1 MTKILQGLPAAPG
14 IGIGQLTI
22 YRPDPFSP
30 ERIPL
35 SSPQDPAQEW
45 QNFLDAHG
53 RVDAELKALG
63 QESGAPFAEIFSAHR
78 VILQDR
84 TLLEAIEEAILEQG
98 HTAIT
103 ATYRVIS
110 EFAEQFQAFEDEYF
124 ASRSADIL
132 DLGRRLLAHL
142 GAPASQI
149 RLPELPPHTILVAD
163 DLTPS
168 EIAQLAPT
176 QIQGI
181 ALANSAPTAHSAI
194 LARSLGIPMVCILG
208 PSLMEQQDGRP
219 AIVDGNRG
227 QLLVE
232 PEEGLYQ
239 RYHRLRQDLLI
250 QEVEAMAHAG
260 EPAITLDGV
269 PVPVYANAN
278 SPEDVRKSQ
287 EVGADGV
294 GLLRTEYL
302 FRSRA
307 TPPTVEEQQET
318 YACFLEQVRRLL
330 TVRALDAGGDKP
342 VEFVPL
348 GPENNPFLGL
358 RGIRLLLARPELLR
372 DQWLAL
378 QQAAASLGSGQ
389 AARASDKEIRFMLP
403 MVSTVDEV
411 KAARS
416 ILEPLAGEFP
426 RIKLGIMIE
435 VPSAALMADALAP
448 LVDFFSIGTNDL
460 SQYVLA
466 SDRTNSRVAQL
477 ADPLHPAVLHLIHRT
492 CQAANG
498 AGKPVSVCGE
508 IAGDPTAVPLL
519 LGLGVSE
526 LSVPLPAVPLVK
538 QVIRRWTLSRCRELA
553 ETALRCA
560 SALEVRN
567 LLAQES

>member
-1 MTKILQGLPAAPG
+1 
-14 IGIGQLTI
+14 
-22 YRPDPFSP
+22 
-30 ERIPL
+30 
-35 SSPQDPAQEW
+35 
-45 QNFLDAHG
+45 
-53 RVDAELKALG
+53 
-63 QESGAPFAEIFSAHR
+63 
-78 VILQDR
+78 
-84 TLLEAIEEAILEQG
+84 
-98 HTAIT
+98 
-103 ATYRVIS
+103 
-110 EFAEQFQAFEDEYF
+110 
-124 ASRSADIL
+124 
-132 DLGRRLLAHL
+132 
-142 GAPASQI
+142 
-149 RLPELPPHTILVAD
+149 VAD

-208 PSLMEQQDGRP
+208 PSLMEQRDGHP

-227 QLLVE
+227 QLLLE
-232 PEEGLYQ
+232 PEEELYQ
-239 RYHRLRQDLLI
+239 RYHRIRQDLLI
-250 QEVEAMAHAG
+250 QQVEAMAHAA

-307 TPPTVEEQQET
+307 TPPTVEEQRET
-318 YACFLEQVRRLL
+318 YTCFLEQVRRLL

-358 RGIRLLLARPELLR
+358 RGIRLLLARPELLQ

-378 QQAAASLGSGQ
+378 QQAAASLGLGQ
-389 AARASDKEIRFMLP
+389 AGDKEIRFMLP

-411 KAARS
+411 ETARS
-416 ILEPLAGEFP
+416 ILAPLAGESP

-435 VPSAALMADALAP
+435 VPSAALLAGALAP

-477 ADPLHPAVLHLIHRT
+477 ADPLHPAVLQLIHLT

-538 QVIRRWTLSRCRELA
+538 QVIRRWTLSHCRQLA

>member
-14 IGIGQLTI
+14 IGIGQLII
-22 YRPDPFSP
+22 YRPDSFSP
-30 ERIPL
+30 ERIPPV
-35 SSPQDPAQEW
+35 STQDPAQEW

-53 RVDAELKALG
+53 RVDAELEALG

-84 TLLEAIEEAILEQG
+84 TLLEAIEEAILKDG
-98 HTAIT
+98 HTAIA

-110 EFAEQFQAFEDEYF
+110 EFAEQFRTFEDKYF

-208 PSLMEQQDGRP
+208 PSLMEQGDGQP
-219 AIVDGNRG
+219 AIIDGNRG
-227 QLLVE
+227 QLLLE
-232 PEEGLYQ
+232 PKEELYQ
-239 RYHRLRQDLLI
+239 RYHRIRQDLLI
-250 QEVEAMAHAG
+250 QQAEAMAHAA

-269 PVPVYANAN
+269 SVPVYANAN
-278 SPEDVRKSQ
+278 SPEDVRKSR

-307 TPPTVEEQQET
+307 TPPTVEEQRET
-318 YACFLEQVRRLL
+318 YICFLKQVRHLL

-358 RGIRLLLARPELLR
+358 RGIRLLLARPELLQ

-378 QQAAASLGSGQ
+378 QQAAASLGVSQ
-389 AARASDKEIRFMLP
+389 AGDKEIRFMLP

-411 KAARS
+411 EAARS
-416 ILEPLAGEFP
+416 ILAPPTGESP

-435 VPSAALMADALAP
+435 VPSAALLAGALAP

-477 ADPLHPAVLHLIHRT
+477 ADPLHPAVLQLIHLT
-492 CQAANG
+492 CQAAHG

-508 IAGDPTAVPLL
+508 IAGDPAAVPLL

-526 LSVPLPAVPLVK
+526 LSMPLPAIPLVK
-538 QVIRRWTLSRCRELA
+538 QVIRRWALSHCRQLA
-553 ETALRCA
+553 ETALGCA